1 MKKMVFVLSA
11 FILAMFCRLEAKAAY
26 DVTAP
31 KLNSVTLDKETV
43 TKPGVL
49 NITLDITEEETG
61 VTRIDV
67 SYSQL
72 STNRFTTIPIET
84 SNIFTEKYTVSI
96 PISSSFK
103 SGDDYYVAGVRLW
116 DGQGN
121 ESYYEVRSEE
131 ANKLCLWR
139 INKDGSYSENEFCY
153 VNCKFAIKEE
163 FDVDFQYN
171 IANPN
176 LISKIKNMKND
187 GVGIVTYDGKNHVAN
202 KTIFETIK
210 GTNKTIVFSN
220 DSMQWVFKG
229 NGITGNIKNVDL
241 DVSLSQ
247 ESGTL
252 YDNTKDVLKIN
263 FADNGKLPG
272 KARIRIKSDYMY
284 TLHNFSQP
292 LLLYYINDKDNK
304 LEKINADVN
313 YLLDGTDHWCQFYVE
328 HNSSYIVSAGT
339 AQYVPKSGTVINDT
353 KAKVQY
359 KVIKSGKSGGTVGY
373 KKSTN
378 SGAKTIVI
386 PKTATIN
393 GITYKVVSVE
403 ANAFKNN
410 KKITKVTLGD
420 NVETVGDKAF
430 YGCKNLTKVTM
441 GKNVKKIKEAAFGGC
456 EKLKTVNMGANVT
469 TIDKQ
474 AFYNC
479 SALTQIAI
487 PKKVSKLGKE
497 AFRGCKNLTKVTI
510 GKNVK
515 TIELGTFRGCE
526 KLKTVNMGNNVTSIN
541 GKAFYGCKSLTK
553 IIVPEKV
560 AKIDKQAFYNC
571 KKLKTIIIKTS
582 KLTSKKVG
590 DKAFKGTPST
600 VTIKVPKNKLASY
613 KKILKEK
620 GISSK
625 AVFKKL

>member
-1 MKKMVFVLSA
+1 M
-11 FILAMFCRLEAKAAY
+11 
-26 DVTAP
+26 
-31 KLNSVTLDKETV
+31 N
-43 TKPGVL
+43 
-49 NITLDITEEETG
+49 NH
-61 VTRIDV
+61 
-67 SYSQL
+67 
-72 STNRFTTIPIET
+72 
-84 SNIFTEKYTVSI
+84 
-96 PISSSFK
+96 
-103 SGDDYYVAGVRLW
+103 
-116 DGQGN
+116 
-121 ESYYEVRSEE
+121 
-131 ANKLCLWR
+131 
-139 INKDGSYSENEFCY
+139 
-153 VNCKFAIKEE
+153 
-163 FDVDFQYN
+163 
-171 IANPN
+171 
-176 LISKIKNMKND
+176 
-187 GVGIVTYDGKNHVAN
+187 GVGIVTYSQKNHIAN
-202 KTIFETIK
+202 KGIFEAIK
-210 GTNKTIVFSN
+210 GTNKTIIFSN

-229 NGITGNIKNVDL
+229 NDITGNIKNVDL
-241 DVSLSQ
+241 NILLSEEQ
-247 ESGTL
+247 GAD
-252 YDNTKDVLKIN
+252 YGNTKNVLKID

-272 KARIRIKSDYMY
+272 KARIRIKSDYVY
-284 TLHNFSQP
+284 TLKNLSQA
-292 LLLYYINDKDNK
+292 LLLYYIDDENNK
-304 LEKINADVN
+304 LDKIDTDVN
-313 YLLDGTDHWCQFYVE
+313 YILDGTDHWCQFYVE
-328 HNSSYIVSAGT
+328 HNSSYIVS
-339 AQYVPKSGTVINDT
+339 SGTSKYVLQKGSVINDKKAKAQYIVT
-353 KAKVQY
+353 KA
-359 KVIKSGKSGGTVGY
+359 GKNGCTVTY
-373 KKSTN
+373 KKSTD
-378 SGAKTIVI
+378 SGAKSISV
-386 PKTATIN
+386 PKNITV
-393 GITYKVVSVE
+393 GGVTYKVTSI
-403 ANAFKNN
+403 ADNAFKNN

-420 NVETVGDKAF
+420 NVETIGTGAF
-430 YGCKNLTKVTM
+430 NGCKNLTKVTI
-441 GKNVKKIKEAAFGGC
+441 GKNMKTIGIAAFSGCIKLKTVSLGANVTTIKSNAFRDC